1 MSEPSAGDS
10 GTRGDSSPE
19 PEATTA
25 EGATAGEA
33 STDRPVV
40 YDLAPDC
47 TLADVETDACYH
59 AEVNGVVDYGV
70 FVDVSDVV
78 SGLIHESNLDGE
90 YAVGDRLIVR
100 LTDVRENGDIAFD
113 DETFADYT
121 TETVEH
127 EPDVSRVRG
136 LSPGAEVTVEGEV
149 VQAKQTGGPT
159 IFGVADATGVIACA
173 AFAEAGVRAYPS
185 VEVGDMVHVA
195 GTVETRGDALQ
206 LEVDSLKPLAGD
218 RAAEARERYEAAL
231 DERAEPAAI
240 DPLVE
245 WEAFEPIHA
254 DLRDL
259 ARLLRR
265 TVLAGRP
272 IRVRHHA
279 DGDGMCAAIPVQLAL
294 ERLVRDVHEDPK
306 APRHLFKRLPSKAPF
321 YEMEDVTRDLNFA
334 LAGRARHGQ
343 KLPFLLMLD
352 NGSTEED
359 VPAYENL
366 THYDI
371 PIAVVDHH
379 HPDPEAVGPLL
390 DAHVNPYLH
399 GEDYRITTGMMCVEL
414 ARLIDP
420 SLTEELEHVP
430 AVAGLSDRSK
440 AEVMDDYIAL
450 AAEAGYEQDDLLDIG
465 EALDYA
471 AHWLRYSEGKTLVN
485 DVLNVGCD
493 DPDRHEELVA
503 FLSERAARD
512 VDRQLDALDAHVE
525 HERLA
530 SGAHLYRIDLDEY
543 ARRFTY
549 PAPGKTTGELHD
561 TRVQETGDPVIT
573 IGYGPDFC
581 VLRSDGVRLDIPT
594 MVTEL
599 NEELPEAGVS
609 GGGHLVVGSIKFVKG
624 RREAVLEALI
634 EKMAEAEIDE
644 SLSAATALDD

>member
-1 MSEPSAGDS
+1 MSKNSAGDS

-19 PEATTA
+19 PDADA
-25 EGATAGEA
+25 AKGAAD
-33 STDRPVV
+33 DRPIV

-47 TLADVETDACYH
+47 TLEDAEVDALYH

-70 FVDVSDVV
+70 FVDVSEAL
-78 SGLIHESNLDGE
+78 SGLVHESNIDGD

-100 LTDVRENGDIAFD
+100 LTEVKENGDVAFD
-113 DETFADYT
+113 DEDPDDYR
-121 TETVEH
+121 TETVAH
-127 EPDVSRVRG
+127 EPTVSRVRG
-136 LSPGAEVTVEGEV
+136 LSPGDEVTVEGEV

-159 IFGVADATGVIACA
+159 IFAVADASGVVSCA
-173 AFAEAGVRAYPS
+173 AFEEAGVRAYPEVS
-185 VEVGDMVHVA
+185 VGDMVHVSGA
-195 GTVETRGDALQ
+195 VETRENALQ
-206 LEVDSLKPLAGD
+206 LEVDSLKRLPD
-218 RAAEARERYEAAL
+218 ERTPEARDRFEGAL
-231 DERAEPAAI
+231 DERAAPADV

-245 WEAFEPIHA
+245 WEAFEPIHD
-254 DLRDL
+254 DLREL

-265 TVLAGRP
+265 TVLSGRP

-294 ERLVRDVHEDPK
+294 ENFVTDVHEDPD
-306 APRHLFKRLPSKAPF
+306 AARHLFKRLPSKAPY

-334 LAGRARHGQ
+334 LEGRARHGQ

-366 THYDI
+366 AHYDI
-371 PIAVVDHH
+371 PIAAVDHH
-379 HPDPEAVGPLL
+379 HPDPEAVEPLL

-399 GEDYRITTGMMCVEL
+399 GEDYRVTTGMMCVEL

-420 SLTEELEHVP
+420 SITEELEHVP

-440 AEVMDDYIAL
+440 AEAMDDYVAL
-450 AAEAGYEQDDLLDIG
+450 AEDAGYDESDLLDIG

-485 DVLNVGCD
+485 DALNVGCED
-493 DPDRHEELVA
+493 EKRHKELVE
-503 FLSERAARD
+503 FLSERAERD
-512 VDRQLDALDAHVE
+512 VERQLGALDDHVE

-543 ARRFTY
+543 AHRFTY

-581 VLRSDGVRLDIPT
+581 VLRSDGVRLDIPN

-599 NEELPEAGVS
+599 NAELPEAGVS

-624 RREAVLEALI
+624 RRSAVIEALV
-634 EKMAEAEIDE
+634 EKMAGAEIDE
-644 SLSAATALDD
+644 ALSSTAALDD

>member
-1 MSEPSAGDS
+1 MSEPTAGDS

-19 PEATTA
+19 PKVDATEGTA
-25 EGATAGEA
+25 D
-33 STDRPVV
+33 DRPTV

-47 TLADVETDACYH
+47 TLEDVEVDACYH

-70 FVDVSDVV
+70 FVDVSDGV
-78 SGLIHESNLDGE
+78 SGLVHESNLDDD

-100 LTDVRENGDIAFD
+100 LTAMKENGDVAFD
-113 DETFADYT
+113 DIALTEYA
-121 TETVEH
+121 TETVDH
-127 EPDVSRVRG
+127 EPSISRVGG
-136 LSPGAEVTVEGEV
+136 LAPGDDVTVEGEV

-159 IFGVADATGVIACA
+159 IFGVSDASGVVSCA
-173 AFAEAGVRAYPS
+173 AFEEAGVRAYPG

-195 GTVETRGDALQ
+195 GTVETREDALQ
-206 LEVDSLKPLAGD
+206 LEVDALETLDGD
-218 RAAEARERYEAAL
+218 REAAARERYEAAL
-231 DERAEPAAI
+231 DERAEPADL

-245 WEAFEPIHA
+245 WPAFESIHD
-254 DLRDL
+254 DLREL

-279 DGDGMCAAIPVQLAL
+279 DGDGMCAAIPVQLAV
-294 ERLVRDVHEDPK
+294 ERLVRDHHEDPN
-306 APRHLFKRLPSKAPF
+306 APQHLFKRLPSKAPF

-334 LAGRARHGQ
+334 LEGRARHGQ
-343 KLPFLLMLD
+343 KLPLLVMLD

-366 THYDI
+366 AHYDI

-379 HPDPEAVGPLL
+379 HPDPDAVEHLL

-440 AEVMDDYIAL
+440 AEVMDEYVAL
-450 AAEAGYEQDDLLDIG
+450 AAAAGYDERDLLDIG

-485 DVLNVGCD
+485 DALNVGCD
-493 DPDRHEELVA
+493 DPERHEKLVE
-503 FLSERAARD
+503 FLSKRATRD
-512 VDRQLDALDAHVE
+512 VSHQLEAVDDHVE

-543 ARRFTY
+543 AHRFTY

-561 TRVQETGDPVIT
+561 TRVRETGDPVIT
-573 IGYGPDFC
+573 IGYGPDFA

-624 RREAVLEALI
+624 RRRSVIEALV
-634 EKMAEAEIDE
+634 EKMAEADIDE
-644 SLSAATALDD
+644 SLSSSAVIEE